1 MNIELPSGRIA
12 PLWLVTGVLVALNT
26 GWSETV
32 WAAEPTLVEEIVVT
46 GSRIRRNPLDEPAA
60 VMELDEDYLEQT
72 GLTNL
77 GDMLQRLPISSSAI
91 NTRFN
96 VPGNSGFPQ
105 DGTGIGAGASRI
117 ALRNLEAR
125 RTLVL
130 VDGKRFVPGA
140 SASGVPIAVD
150 LNTIP
155 TSMIERIEIL
165 QDGASAIYG
174 SDAIGGVVN
183 IITHQDFDGFAID
196 SNYGGFLDEE
206 DGENLELTARW
217 GGGND
222 RAHFVFGAGYV
233 EEKDVL
239 TSDRAQSA
247 FPNPFATTCDVPGSN
262 CSSFTPQGRFIFGP
276 DFAGG
281 ASVTLNDGVLNDGMG
296 NIPAFDPSDPDS
308 LDFHAFTNADRF
320 NFNGEGFNFLRTPS
334 ERLNLFTNFRYDF
347 SDYVTFRGQAMY
359 TNRESSTRGA
369 PEPLCLGNGCGN
381 PIARDTVIDADQ
393 PFNPFGVDLSVQNG
407 TLEFFGRRPLESG
420 PRIFS
425 QDVDTFFV
433 SGGFEGEFEAAGR
446 NFFWEL
452 FASYG
457 DNEGVQEK
465 QNSHNQARLA
475 VALGD
480 PDVCAQVPGCVPFNF
495 FGGQGPDGTGSIT
508 EEMLDFVGF
517 TQRDI
522 SDQTLKD
529 VAFNISGDVLKLPAG
544 GLGFAAGVEYR
555 KQEGSFRPDPVAASG
570 ETAGIPSGP
579 TAGNFEVIEYYAEVN
594 VPIAAGQ
601 PGIDYLEVNG
611 AGRISDYTTVGS
623 EGTFKFSALYRPI
636 PDLSLRGSVST
647 GIRAPGIGELFGGA
661 AREDFTFND
670 PCSDFLAL
678 AGSGSGGR
686 DTAQPADIIANCQ
699 SLGVSDDFV
708 QLNPQVSAVSRGNE
722 DLKEETSDNYT
733 AGFVYS
739 PSWAADTD
747 WSESVTLS
755 VDYYRI
761 EIDDAIQGRNPAE
774 VAVACIETLDPF
786 FCDRVERS
794 GTGSINLVD
803 NQLQNIGG
811 IETSGLDIA
820 VSYTSPQTRIGQFR
834 WNFDATHLAEYTEET
849 EQPDGSTLET
859 DFEGS
864 VTDETFQRSFPEW
877 RFTSTA
883 DWFYR
888 NWSASLIFRF
898 VSELDELAN
907 DAPTGNELDSE
918 FYTDVRA
925 GYRVPFLDDELM
937 VTLGVNNLFDNDPP
951 VCRVSC
957 GVIGMS
963 PISHDLPG
971 RLGFLR
977 VSYRR

>member
-1 MNIELPSGRIA
+1 MNSPQYLGASAFGCAAFIA
-12 PLWLVTGVLVALNT
+12 MALTGVAST
-26 GWSETV
+26 PAQ
-32 WAAEPTLVEEIVVT
+32 AAQAEAIEEVVVT

-60 VMELDEDYLEQT
+60 VMELDEDYFDQT

-105 DGTGIGAGASRI
+105 DGTGIGAGAARI
-117 ALRNLEAR
+117 ALRNIEAR

-130 VDGKRFVPGA
+130 VDGKRFIPGA

-155 TSMIERIEIL
+155 TSMIQSIEIL

-183 IITHQDFDGFAID
+183 IKTHQDFDGFAF
-196 SNYGGFLDEE
+196 SANAGGFLDEN
-206 DGENLELTARW
+206 DGENVEFSARW

-222 RAHFVFGAGYV
+222 RTHIVVGLGYV
-233 EEKDVL
+233 EEKSVL

-247 FPNPFATTCDVPGSN
+247 FPNPFATSCDVTGSR

-276 DFAGG
+276 DFADG
-281 ASVTLNDGVLNDGMG
+281 ASITLDDGVLNDGMM
-296 NIPAFDPSDPDS
+296 NIPQFDPDNPGS
-308 LDFHAFTNADRF
+308 LDFHDFTNADRF
-320 NFNGEGFNFLRTPS
+320 NFNGPGFNFLRTPS
-334 ERLNLFTNFRYDF
+334 ERVNLFTNFRHEFTDN
-347 SDYVTFRGQAMY
+347 VRLKGTAMF

-381 PIARDTVIDADQ
+381 PIARDTVIAADQ
-393 PFNPFGVDLSVQNG
+393 PFNPFGVDLSVADG

-420 PRIFS
+420 ARIFK

-433 SGGFEGEFEAAGR
+433 SGGFEGEFNAGNR
-446 NFFWEL
+446 SFFWEL
-452 FASYG
+452 YASYG

-495 FGGQGPDGTGSIT
+495 FGGQGPDDNGSIT

-522 SDQTLKD
+522 SDQTLKN
-529 VAFNISGDVLKLPAG
+529 VAFNISGDLAELPAG
-544 GLGFAAGVEYR
+544 NLGFAAGIEYR
-555 KQEGSFRPDPVAASG
+555 DQEGAFRPDPVAASG

-579 TAGNFEVIEYYAEVN
+579 TAGDFDVTEYYAEVR
-594 VPIAAGQ
+594 VPIAADQ

-611 AGRISDYTTVGS
+611 AGRISDYSSVGT

-636 PDLSLRGSVST
+636 ADLSLRGSIST

-670 PCSDFLAL
+670 PCNDFLAL
-678 AGSGSGGR
+678 AGADAGGR
-686 DTAQPADIIANCQ
+686 DTPQSADIISACQ
-699 SLGVSDDFV
+699 SLGVSQSFV
-708 QLNPQVSAVSRGNE
+708 QLNPQVSSVSRGNE
-722 DLKEETSDNYT
+722 DLSEETSDNYT
-733 AGFVYS
+733 LGVVYS
-739 PSWAADTD
+739 PEWAADTN
-747 WSESVTLS
+747 WSESVTVS
-755 VDYYRI
+755 VDYYDI
-761 EIDDAIQGRNPAE
+761 EIDDAIQGRNPGD

-794 GTGSINLVD
+794 GLGVVNLID

-811 IETSGLDIA
+811 IETSGFDIA
-820 VSYTSPQTRIGQFR
+820 VSYVSPATNIGQFR
-834 WNFDATHLAEYTEET
+834 WNFDATHLADYTEET
-849 EQPDGSTLET
+849 DQPDGSTTKT
-859 DFEGS
+859 DFDGA

-883 DWFYR
+883 DWFYQ
-888 NWSASLIFRF
+888 NWSASVIFRF
-898 VSELDELAN
+898 VSDLEEFAN
-907 DAPTGNELDSE
+907 NAPSGNTLGSML
-918 FYTDVRA
+918 YTDVRA
-925 GYRVPFLDDELM
+925 GYRFPLGDESLSL
-937 VTLGVNNLFDNDPP
+937 TLGINNLFDRDPP
-951 VCRVSC
+951 TCRVSC

-963 PISHDLPG
+963 PISHDLPD
-971 RLGFLR
+971 RLGFIRL
-977 VSYRR
+977 SYQR

>member
-1 MNIELPSGRIA
+1 MKSSIYRGAVALGVA
-12 PLWLVTGVLVALNT
+12 LAVTGGSVAV
-26 GWSETV
+26 GPA
-32 WAAEPTLVEEIVVT
+32 WAAEPQLVEEIVVT

-60 VMELDEDYLEQT
+60 VLELDEEYLDQT

-155 TSMIERIEIL
+155 TTMIERIEIL

-183 IITHQDFDGFAID
+183 IITHRDFDGFAFD

-206 DGENLELTARW
+206 DGENLELSARW
-217 GGGND
+217 GGGNE
-222 RAHFVFGAGYV
+222 RSHFVFGVGYV
-233 EEKDVL
+233 EEKDIL
-239 TSDRAQSA
+239 TADRAQSA
-247 FPNPFATTCDVPGSN
+247 FPNPFATTCDLPGSN

-276 DFAGG
+276 AFADG
-281 ASVTLNDGVLNDGMG
+281 ASITLNDGVLNDGMS
-296 NIPAFDPSDPDS
+296 NIPQFDPDNPGT
-308 LDFHAFTNADRF
+308 LDFHPFTNADRF

-334 ERLNLFTNFRYDF
+334 ERLNLFTNFRHDLT
-347 SDYVTFRGQAMY
+347 DRVTFRGQAMY

-369 PEPLCLGNGCGN
+369 PEPLCLGNDCGN
-381 PIARDTVIDADQ
+381 AIALNTVIDADQ
-393 PFNPFGVDLSVQNG
+393 PFNPFGVDLFVDTENPDNSTMN
-407 TLEFFGRRPLESG
+407 FFGRRPLESG
-420 PRIFS
+420 PRVFE
-425 QDVDTFFV
+425 QDVDTFFI

-465 QNSHNQARLA
+465 ENSHNQARLA

-480 PDVCAQVPGCVPFNF
+480 PEVCAQVPNCVPFNF
-495 FGGQGPDGTGSIT
+495 FGGQGPNGNGSIT

-529 VAFNISGDVLKLPAG
+529 VAFNISGDVLELPAG
-544 GLGFAAGVEYR
+544 NLGFAAGVEYR

-579 TAGNFEVIEYYAEVN
+579 TDGGFEVAEYYAEVN

-636 PDLSLRGSVST
+636 ADLSLRGSIST

-661 AREDFTFND
+661 AREDFTFDD

-678 AGSGSGGR
+678 EGER
-686 DTAQPADIIANCQ
+686 DAPQPADIIANCRT
-699 SLGVSDDFV
+699 LGFADDFV
-708 QLNPQVSAVSRGNE
+708 QRNPQVSSVSRGNE
-722 DLKEETSDNYT
+722 DLQEETSDNYT
-733 AGFVYS
+733 AGIVYS

-747 WSESVTLS
+747 WAESVTLS
-755 VDYYRI
+755 FDYYKI

-774 VAVACIETLDPF
+774 VAVVCVETLDPF
-786 FCDRVERS
+786 FCDRIDRS
-794 GTGSINLVD
+794 GGGTINLID

-811 IETSGLDIA
+811 IETSGFDIA
-820 VSYTSPQTRIGQFR
+820 VNYVSPQTPVGQFR
-834 WNFDATHLAEYTEET
+834 WDFDATHLSEYTEET
-849 EQPDGSTLET
+849 VQPDGSILET
-859 DFEGS
+859 DFDGAI
-864 VTDETFQRSFPEW
+864 TDETFQRSFPEW

-883 DWFYR
+883 DWFYQ
-888 NWSASLIFRF
+888 NWSATLIFRF
-898 VSELDELAN
+898 VSELDEFAN
-907 DAPTGNELDSE
+907 DAPSGSTLDSE

-925 GYRVPFLDDELM
+925 SYRMPFLDDDLTL
-937 VTLGVNNLFDNDPP
+937 TLGVNNLFENDPP
-951 VCRVSC
+951 VCEVSC

-977 VSYRR
+977 LSYRR